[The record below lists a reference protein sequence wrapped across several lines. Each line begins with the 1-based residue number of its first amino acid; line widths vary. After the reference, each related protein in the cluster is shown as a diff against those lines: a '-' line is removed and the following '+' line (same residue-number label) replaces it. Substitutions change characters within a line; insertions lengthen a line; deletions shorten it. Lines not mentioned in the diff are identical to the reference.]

1 MKQQAVSGTEA
12 AEEAASAAETAGE
25 GETSDAEDSALS
37 GDSMGFA
44 DVEAGSWY
52 EDAVNWAARNNI
64 VNGTG
69 AGFDPYGN
77 VTREQAA
84 AILFRYAQYR
94 GIAAEDVSFDLSVFS
109 DADTVSAFAEEAMQW
124 ACSTGMIQGSN
135 NQLMPGGTATRAQSA
150 TVLMRMYDFLL
161 AQLG

>member
-1 MKQQAVSGTEA
+1 MKQQVAGTEA

-25 GETSDAEDSALS
+25 GEVAPDAEEGALS
-37 GDSMGFA
+37 GESMGFA

-52 EDAVNWAARNNI
+52 EDAVNWAAGNNI

-77 VTREQAA
+77 VTREQTA

-94 GIAAEDVSFDLSVFS
+94 GIAAEDVSFDLSAFS